1 MAVNT
6 SKKLRNQIIY
16 SIFVRNY
23 SEAGTFAAVQA
34 DLDRIKALGTDIIWL
49 MPIYPIGKVQ
59 RKGSV
64 GSPYA
69 IADYRKVDPAL
80 GTQEDFVQLVEQIHA
95 RGMKCILDIVY
106 NHTSPDSWLVAHHP
120 EYFYRKP
127 DGSLGNRVG
136 DWTDVIDLDYANRDL
151 WEYQIGTLQMW
162 AKIVDGFRCDV
173 APLVPL
179 SFWKEAR
186 ARVAEVNPDCIWLS
200 ESVEPTFIRSLRGQ
214 GIAALSDS
222 EIYQA
227 FDMAYDYDIHHIF
240 RDYVDGKAPLQKY
253 VDAVNMQ
260 EVIYPDNYVKAR
272 FLENH
277 DQDRAASFLKTDAAL
292 RNWTAFVYFQKG
304 AALIYAGQENQNTHR
319 PSLFEKDPICMD
331 GKHDISPLLTRLAGI
346 KKLPVMADSSYSLT
360 AVPEL
365 GAVVGVH
372 RGIHCAKQLVG
383 VFSFEDKQGT
393 VCVPLQ
399 DGIYQNLVN
408 GEDVT
413 VQNGQILLAAC
424 PVIAETEEVR

>member
-23 SEAGTFAAVQA
+23 SEAGTFAAVQE
-34 DLDRIKALGTDIIWL
+34 DLDRIRALGTDIIWL
-49 MPIYPIGKVQ
+49 MPIYPIGAVQ

-69 IADYRKVDPAL
+69 IADYRTVDPAL
-80 GTQEDFVQLVEQIHA
+80 GTREDFLQLVEAIHA

-106 NHTSPDSWLVAHHP
+106 NHTSPDSWLAAQHP
-120 EYFYRKP
+120 EYFYHKP
-127 DGSLGNRVG
+127 DGSFGNRVG
-136 DWTDVIDLDYANRDL
+136 EWTDVVDLDYANRDL
-151 WEYQIGTLQMW
+151 WEYQIETLQMW

-173 APLVPL
+173 APIVPL
-179 SFWKEAR
+179 AFWKEAR
-186 ARVAEVNPDCIWLS
+186 RRIAEVNPDCIWLS
-200 ESVEPTFIRSLRGQ
+200 ESVEPEFIRLLRGQ
-214 GIAALSDS
+214 GIDALSDS

-240 RDYVDGKAPLQKY
+240 HDYAIGKAPLQKY

-260 EVIYPDNYVKAR
+260 EAIYPDNYVKAR

-277 DQDRAASFLKTDAAL
+277 DQERAASFLKTDTAL

-304 AALIYAGQENQNTHR
+304 ATLIYAGQENQNTHR

-331 GKHDISPLLTRLAGI
+331 GKHDISPLLTQLAKI

-360 AVPEL
+360 AASDL
-365 GAVVGVH
+365 GAVVGEH
-372 RGIHCAKQLVG
+372 RGVHCAQRLVG
-383 VFSFEDKQGT
+383 VFRFEDKQGA
-393 VCVPLQ
+393 VRVPLH
-399 DGIYQNLVN
+399 DGVYRNLVN
-408 GEDVT
+408 GEDVA
-413 VQNGQILLAAC
+413 VQNGQVSLAAC
-424 PVIAETEEVR
+424 PVIVETDKA